1 MSKALMIIDVQNDYF
16 PGGKK
21 ELVNSEYAA
30 KKAAELLNHARKSGM
45 KVIHVKHISEYP
57 GATFFLPGT
66 EGSEIHESVKPLDG
80 EKIVVK
86 NFPNSFRST
95 DLDCYLHTNGI
106 KEIVFC
112 GMMSHMCVDSG
123 VRAAK
128 DYGYDCTLV
137 HDACATCDQ
146 VFAGEKIPAE
156 AVHRSFM
163 AALNGAFA
171 KIISADEFM
180 NSF

>member
-21 ELVNSEYAA
+21 ELVNSENAA
-30 KKAAELLNHARKSGM
+30 KKAAKLLNHARKSGM
-45 KVIHVKHISEYP
+45 KVIHVRHISEYP

-66 EGSEIHESVKPLDG
+66 EGSEIHESVKPLDD
-80 EKIVVK
+80 EKIIIK
-86 NFPNSFRST
+86 NFPNSFRGT
-95 DLDCYLHTNGI
+95 DLDSYLHSNGI

-128 DYGYDCTLV
+128 DYGYDCSLV

-146 VFAGEKIPAE
+146 FFSGEKIPAE
-156 AVHRSFM
+156 SVHRSFM
-163 AALNGAFA
+163 AALNGTFA
-171 KIISADEFM
+171 KIISADDFK